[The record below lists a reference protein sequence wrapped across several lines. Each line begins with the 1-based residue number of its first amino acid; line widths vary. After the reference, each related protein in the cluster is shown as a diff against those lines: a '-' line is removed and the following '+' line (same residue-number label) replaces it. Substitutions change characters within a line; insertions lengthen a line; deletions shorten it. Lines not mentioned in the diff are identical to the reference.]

1 MTCRGSLTGRQ
12 RKYCS
17 VECKRLHTTEAR
29 TAGKSA
35 SRNAV
40 SKEPR
45 FIGVDGEGVTR
56 EDGTHNY
63 IMLSIGEDTIE
74 SADDDTPLQYWEI
87 FRFLYAHFMADR
99 KANPHN
105 PGIYVG
111 FALGYDYAQ
120 WFRTLPEERARM
132 LLTPEGIAKRKP
144 RNPNIPYP
152 WPVEY
157 RGWEFDIMGGRFKLR
172 PEGTATNGKAF
183 PWLWVCDAF
192 PFFQTSFLNA
202 IGKPTDEHAIVSVD
216 EYDALQA
223 GKANRATAHR
233 SPDMLKYNAIENR
246 VMARLMARLH
256 TGFEHMGIKLK
267 RTQWFGPGQSAGA
280 WLKNV
285 NAPTHDDI
293 EAAIRKEVLTAA
305 RASYYGGWFEIMAHG
320 HIPGKVYEYDINSA
334 YPKIISQLPCLLHGV
349 WTQDDNGERNP
360 SRSLALVYATMY
372 GNPRKDIGVH
382 SHRTRQGNILRPK
395 ISVGWIWQHE
405 LKANIQAGFILSADV
420 HTTWS
425 YRYCDCAPPF
435 AAMERL
441 YHERLRTGKNTP
453 QGVACKLVYNSA
465 YGKMAQS
472 IGKPLHAN
480 PIYASLITAGCRTQI
495 ISAIATHPRP
505 ESVVMVATDGV
516 YFTEPHPLLEID
528 PERLGAWDVSVKD
541 NLTLLMPGVYWDD
554 KTREYGASKA
564 KSRGV
569 PRAALSDVIATMD
582 QAFNVFDVDTE
593 WPSME
598 IPLGFTMLTPR
609 QALAQRKWELAG
621 TVSHDGTKTLS
632 ASPRSKRDASSRYR
646 SEGIIRTRPYDMP
659 SDSEQT
665 SHAYDKTFGFDLE
678 SEPVDLDGHVW
689 TMGIHED
696 MNNG

>member
-1 MTCRGSLTGRQ
+1 MTCRGPLTGRQ

-17 VECKRLHTTEAR
+17 AECRALF
-29 TAGKSA
+29 TAETRSASKSA
-35 SRNAV
+35 VRNAV

-63 IMLSIGEDTIE
+63 IMLSIGEDTIQ
-74 SADDDTPLQYWEI
+74 SVDDDTALQYWEI
-87 FRFLYAHFMADR
+87 FRFLYAHFQWDR
-99 KANPHN
+99 KNNPHN
-105 PGIYVG
+105 PAVYVG

-144 RNPNIPYP
+144 KNPNIPYP

-172 PEGTATNGKAF
+172 PEGKDLSGKTY
-183 PWLWVCDAF
+183 PWMWICDAF

-202 IGKPTDEHAIVSVD
+202 IGKPADEHPIVTAE
-216 EYDALQA
+216 EYAHIVQ
-223 GKANRATAHR
+223 GKANRATSHR
-233 SPDMLKYNAIENR
+233 TDAMAAYNATENR
-246 VMARLMARLH
+246 VMARLMARLNV
-256 TGFEHMGIKLK
+256 GFDHMGIKLK

-280 WLKNV
+280 WLKTIS
-285 NAPTHDDI
+285 APTHDDI
-293 EAAIRKEVLTAA
+293 EATIRKEVLSAA
-305 RASYYGGWFEIMAHG
+305 RESYYGGWFEIMAHG

-334 YPKIISQLPCLLHGV
+334 YPKIISELPCLLHGV
-349 WTQDDNGERNP
+349 WTQDETGMRDPTRTF
-360 SRSLALVYATMY
+360 SLVYATMY
-372 GNPRKDIGVH
+372 GNPKSDIGVH
-382 SHRTRQGNILRPK
+382 SHRTIQGNILRPK
-395 ISVGWIWQHE
+395 ISRGWIWEHE
-405 LKANIQAGFILSADV
+405 LNANLKAGFIVSADI
-420 HTTWS
+420 HSMWTYHGCNCES
-425 YRYCDCAPPF
+425 PF
-435 AAMERL
+435 VGMQELYMERL
-441 YHERLRTGKNTP
+441 RIGKNTP

-495 ISAIATHPRP
+495 IDAIGTHPRP

-516 YFTEPHPLLEID
+516 YFREPHPSLELD
-528 PERLGAWDVSVKD
+528 PVKLGAWDVTVKE

-554 KTREYGASKA
+554 ATREYGAAKA

-569 PRAALSDVIATMD
+569 PRAALADIITTMD
-582 QAFNVFDVDTE
+582 DAFNRFDVDGE

-621 TVSHDGTKTLS
+621 TISHDGTKTLS
-632 ASPRSKRDASSRYR
+632 STPRSKRNPDSRYY
-646 SEGIIRTRPYDMP
+646 SQGIIRTRPYDVP
-659 SDSEQT
+659 STTDHKSLP
-665 SHAYDKTFGFDLE
+665 YGKTFGFDME
-678 SEPVDLDGHVW
+678 SEPVDVDGLPW
-689 TMGIHED
+689 NFTIHEE
-696 MNNG
+696 MK